1 MNEDIQLRS
10 RDFIDFM
17 ILVNKRRRVF
27 YYLAL
32 IFISVSLFFSLN
44 SSSQYSYKTTIKVG
58 SADIFADIYFY
69 QQELINIAYDADN
82 NPFPV
87 LGKKTGDEIIE
98 SLLNDIHFYESLTEE
113 YLNSKYRNNL
123 LSSEKAMSLIKNSIM
138 FTKNYQQMSY
148 KVEIETNEESIAG
161 FLYNNFSLN
170 LNKFITL
177 RFSNHLNTLRQSIIT
192 RLKSKSKFD
201 LNLKI
206 EEINEL
212 ILRLKLKKAASQK
225 NSSSNISSD
234 VDSYSSEIEIKMLE
248 DRLVSL
254 KTTPES
260 YSEILSNLNFVISA
274 KIPNTNI
281 AYYVLFNDKMT
292 ESRNINLYFSLVL
305 SLFLSIFLYLLI
317 VLFYDLSTQ
326 INSRLQSNS

>member
-1 MNEDIQLRS
+1 MNKDIKLRS

-27 YYLAL
+27 YYLVL
-32 IFISVSLFFSLN
+32 IFMSVSLLFSLN
-44 SSSQYSYKTTIKVG
+44 SSSQYSFKTTIKIG
-58 SADIFADIYFY
+58 SDDIFSDIYFY
-69 QQELINIAYDADN
+69 QQELINIAYDYDN

-87 LGKKTGDEIIE
+87 LGRKTGDEITG
-98 SLLNDIHFYESLTEE
+98 SLLNDIHFYESLAEE

-123 LSSEKAMSLIKNSIM
+123 LSYEKVMSLIKNSIR
-138 FTKNYQQMSY
+138 FTKDYQQMSY
-148 KVEIETNEESIAG
+148 KVEVETDEESIAG

-170 LNKFITL
+170 LNELIAL
-177 RFSNHLNTLRQSIIT
+177 RFNNHLNTLRLSIIT
-192 RLKSKSKFD
+192 RLKSKAKFD

-212 ILRLKLKKAASQK
+212 ISKVKLKKVVSQSD
-225 NSSSNISSD
+225 SSSNVSSD
-234 VDSYSSEIEIKMLE
+234 VDSYSSEMEIKMLE
-248 DRLVSL
+248 NRLVSL
-254 KTTPES
+254 KETPES
-260 YSEILSNLNFVISA
+260 YSELLSNLNFVISL

-281 AYYVLFNDKMT
+281 EYYVIYNDKVA

-317 VLFYDLSTQ
+317 VVFYDLSAQ
-326 INSRLQSNS
+326 INSRLRSNS